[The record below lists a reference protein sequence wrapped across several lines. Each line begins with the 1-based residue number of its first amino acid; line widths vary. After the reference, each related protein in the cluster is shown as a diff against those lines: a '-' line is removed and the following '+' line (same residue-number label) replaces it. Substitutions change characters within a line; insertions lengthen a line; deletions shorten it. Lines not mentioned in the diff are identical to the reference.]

1 MNAAHRQFPARL
13 SVLNEAIAYVD
24 EICLQAGMTND
35 EKMSVELVIEELFSN
50 TVCHGYRQ
58 ESNLPVWISSSSEHD
73 LLHLVYQDQ
82 APEFNPLTLPDE
94 PKPER
99 PGGWGMPLVKYFAHT
114 AYRYEDERNTL
125 TLTFKINR
133 PVESPDTRAD

>member
-35 EKMSVELVIEELFSN
+35 EKISVELVIEELFSN
-50 TVCHGYRQ
+50 TVCHGYQQ

-73 LLHLVYQDQ
+73 LLQLVYQDQ
-82 APEFNPLTLPDE
+82 APEFNPLKQPDE
-94 PKPER
+94 PQPEHL
-99 PGGWGMPLVKYFAHT
+99 GGWGMRLVKYFSHAD
-114 AYRYEDERNTL
+114 YRFENERNTI
-125 TLTFKINR
+125 TLTFKIKR
-133 PVESPDTRAD
+133 PAESHDTHAD